1 MFGDAGS
8 PYLVGVISETLKK
21 SLSPLPSE
29 APSNYVQFKALQ
41 YALFVTCFVEVIGG
55 IFFLVT
61 AIYIVRDKQKVDN
74 AIAAAEAQSA
84 EPSHSNAQEEVNE
97 DE

>member
-1 MFGDAGS
+1 M
-8 PYLVGVISETLKK
+8 KK

-29 APSNYVQFKALQ
+29 APSDYVQFKALQ
-41 YALFVTCFVEVIGG
+41 YALFVTCFVEIIGG

-74 AIAAAEAQSA
+74 AIAGSFLYRTFLLLKIFACIGLFFY
-84 EPSHSNAQEEVNE
+84 
-97 DE
+97 

>member
-1 MFGDAGS
+1 M
-8 PYLVGVISETLKK
+8 KK

-29 APSNYVQFKALQ
+29 APSDYVQFKALQ

-74 AIAAAEAQSA
+74 AIAGSFLYRTFFIVK
-84 EPSHSNAQEEVNE
+84 NICMYWFIFLLTVNIGIF
-97 DE
+97 